1 MEVPAGQVNFRGSLA
16 CSASKV
22 LEPMLH
28 PVQSVRQLPKRFSKL
43 AGDMAK
49 NQIII

>member
-1 MEVPAGQVNFRGSLA
+1 MPAGQVNFRGSLA
-16 CSASKV
+16 RSARK
-22 LEPMLH
+22 LMEPMLH

-43 AGDMAK
+43 AGGMAK